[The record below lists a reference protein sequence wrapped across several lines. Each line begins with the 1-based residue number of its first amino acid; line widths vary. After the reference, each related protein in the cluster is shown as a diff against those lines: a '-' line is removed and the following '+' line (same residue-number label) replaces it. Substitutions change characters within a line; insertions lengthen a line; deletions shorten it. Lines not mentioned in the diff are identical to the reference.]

1 MGEFANRA
9 SEDARLSL
17 RRYFHHE
24 PIPAANPILELIGF
38 LLEDKAGGVFAPP
51 EAPVTTSQW
60 TNWNELML
68 DRQQELVEEVTNLL
82 DEERMRMPPGRESL
96 RSWAACL
103 LLLTLDRMGLE

>member
-1 MGEFANRA
+1 MGEFAIRA
-9 SEDARLSL
+9 SEEAKLAL

-24 PIPAANPILELIGF
+24 PAPAANPILELIGF

-60 TNWNELML
+60 ITWNELML

-82 DEERMRMPPGRESL
+82 DEERLRMPPGREAL

-103 LLLTLDRMGLE
+103 LLLTLDRMGME